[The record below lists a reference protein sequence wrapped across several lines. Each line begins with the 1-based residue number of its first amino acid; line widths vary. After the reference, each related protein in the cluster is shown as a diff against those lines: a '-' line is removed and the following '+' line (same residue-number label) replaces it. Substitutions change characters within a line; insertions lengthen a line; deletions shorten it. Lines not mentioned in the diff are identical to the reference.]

1 MRFIKFINIAL
12 LIILSCSISPSFSQQ
27 LKVKNV
33 SFESDGKIVQ
43 IKYDLNG
50 NYNKKYKISVRLSDD
65 NGMTYSIFPKATK
78 GDVGKNILPGKN
90 KQITWYMYKQFPNGL
105 AGNKFV
111 FAVDAELQ
119 KGRKWHYYAI
129 GTAGLA
135 GGILYFLTQDEKTT
149 TGSIV
154 IDVPGDF

>member
-1 MRFIKFINIAL
+1 MQFKKFINIIL

-27 LKVKNV
+27 LKVENV
-33 SFESDGKIVQ
+33 SFESDGKIVK
-43 IKYDLNG
+43 IKYDPNG
-50 NYNKKYKISVRLSDD
+50 KYNKKFKISVRLSDD
-65 NGMTYSIFPKATK
+65 NGRTFTIFPDITT
-78 GDVGKNILPGKN
+78 GDIGKNIKQGEG
-90 KQITWYMYKQFPNGL
+90 KQITWYMYKDFPNGL

-119 KGRKWHYYAI
+119 KGSKWYYYAI

-149 TGSIV
+149 TGSLV